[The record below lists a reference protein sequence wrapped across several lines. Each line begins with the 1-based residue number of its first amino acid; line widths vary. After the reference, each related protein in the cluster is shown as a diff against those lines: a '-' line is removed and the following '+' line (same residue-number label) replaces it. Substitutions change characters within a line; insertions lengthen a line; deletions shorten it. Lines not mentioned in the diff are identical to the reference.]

1 MGFYVHFSHWMI
13 EGKKMNGIK
22 PMADCEE
29 CGKNLGI
36 FEGYRH
42 PTLGK
47 KHLLCSTCF
56 DTVSE
61 SVDRW
66 REFVMANS
74 FNKASSN
81 MGLEFDLKKIFTK
94 FSRKHE
100 NYGNYIKLS
109 MEKQTKRI
117 IRGD

>member
-1 MGFYVHFSHWMI
+1 MEEKNMT
-13 EGKKMNGIK
+13 
-22 PMADCEE
+22 DCEE
-29 CGKNLGI
+29 CGKTLGI

-42 PTLGK
+42 PAMGG
-47 KHLLCSTCF
+47 KHLTCSTCF

-81 MGLEFDLKKIFTK
+81 TGLEFNLKKIFTK
-94 FSRKHE
+94 FSKKYE
-100 NYGNYIKLS
+100 NYGNHIKLS